1 MSKELNYLYFYV
13 IGTNGSIIYG
23 KTFGDRSKN
32 ANEQIQIASTLHTI
46 DAMTSLIAPP

>member
-1 MSKELNYLYFYV
+1 MSKESLYLYFYV

-23 KTFGDRSKN
+23 KTFGDRGKS
-32 ANEQIQIASTLHTI
+32 ANESIQIVSTLHTI